1 MIALRS
7 SKQILKIS
15 SKKPISLEVFA
26 DDDQSMIKQ
35 GIKINTWGRNVFVKV
50 PIVNS
55 KNKSLKVPDSLFNQE
70 VNDNLINQLVNSYID
85 NGHQGTK
92 AQKNR
97 SQVSGGGKKPWRQK
111 GTGRA
116 RAGTSR
122 SPIWRGGGVTFAA
135 RSKSSNPKKI
145 NKKMYKVAMKS
156 IFSSLAKSN
165 KVFISQGIEVGSSKT
180 KEMVSLLKKIDF
192 DKGLLI
198 FKELN
203 ENLILASRN
212 IPNIE
217 VTEIKSL
224 NPISL
229 LKHKAILISDDC
241 FGELEEIY
249 S

>member
-1 MIALRS
+1 MEL
-7 SKQILKIS
+7 
-15 SKKPISLEVFA
+15 
-26 DDDQSMIKQ
+26 
-35 GIKINTWGRNVFVKV
+35 

-180 KEMVSLLKKIDF
+180 KEMVSLLKKINF

-241 FGELEEIY
+241 FRELEEIY

>member
-1 MIALRS
+1 MEL
-7 SKQILKIS
+7 
-15 SKKPISLEVFA
+15 
-26 DDDQSMIKQ
+26 
-35 GIKINTWGRNVFVKV
+35 

-55 KNKSLKVPDSLFNQE
+55 KSKSLKVPDSLFNQE
-70 VNDNLINQLVNSYID
+70 VNDNLINQLINSYID

-156 IFSSLAKSN
+156 ILSSLAKNN
-165 KVFISQGIEVGSSKT
+165 KISISQGIEVGTTKT
-180 KEMVSLLKKIDF
+180 KEMASLLKKIDF
-192 DKGLLI
+192 EKGLLI

-229 LKHKAILISDDC
+229 RKHEAILISQDC
-241 FGELEEIY
+241 FKELEELY

>member
-1 MIALRS
+1 MELPVI
-7 SKQILKIS
+7 
-15 SKKPISLEVFA
+15 
-26 DDDQSMIKQ
+26 
-35 GIKINTWGRNVFVKV
+35 
-50 PIVNS
+50 NS
-55 KNKSLKVPDSLFNQE
+55 KSKSLKVPDSLFNQDI
-70 VNDNLINQLVNSYID
+70 NDNLINQLINSYID

-156 IFSSLAKSN
+156 ILSSLAKAN
-165 KVFISQGIEVGSSKT
+165 KVFISQGLEVGSPKT
-180 KEMVSLLKKIDF
+180 TEMAGILKKIGF

-203 ENLILASRN
+203 ENLILSSRN

-217 VTEIKSL
+217 VTEINSL

-241 FGELEEIY
+241 FKELEELY

>member
-1 MIALRS
+1 MEL
-7 SKQILKIS
+7 
-15 SKKPISLEVFA
+15 
-26 DDDQSMIKQ
+26 
-35 GIKINTWGRNVFVKV
+35 

-55 KNKSLKVPDSLFNQE
+55 KNKILKVPDSLFNQE

-241 FGELEEIY
+241 FRELEEIY

>member
-1 MIALRS
+1 MEL
-7 SKQILKIS
+7 
-15 SKKPISLEVFA
+15 
-26 DDDQSMIKQ
+26 
-35 GIKINTWGRNVFVKV
+35 

-70 VNDNLINQLVNSYID
+70 VNDNLINQLINSYID

-241 FGELEEIY
+241 FRELEEIY

>member
-1 MIALRS
+1 MEL
-7 SKQILKIS
+7 
-15 SKKPISLEVFA
+15 
-26 DDDQSMIKQ
+26 
-35 GIKINTWGRNVFVKV
+35 

-55 KNKSLKVPDSLFNQE
+55 KSKSLKVPDSLFNQE
-70 VNDNLINQLVNSYID
+70 VNDNLINQLINSYID

-135 RSKSSNPKKI
+135 RSKSSNSKKI

-156 IFSSLAKSN
+156 ILSSLAKNN
-165 KVFISQGIEVGSSKT
+165 KISISQGIEVGTTKT

-192 DKGLLI
+192 EKGLLI

-229 LKHKAILISDDC
+229 LKHEAILISQDC
-241 FGELEEIY
+241 FKELEELY

>member
-1 MIALRS
+1 MEL
-7 SKQILKIS
+7 
-15 SKKPISLEVFA
+15 
-26 DDDQSMIKQ
+26 
-35 GIKINTWGRNVFVKV
+35 

-55 KNKSLKVPDSLFNQE
+55 KSKSLKVPDSLFNQE
-70 VNDNLINQLVNSYID
+70 VNDNLINQLINSYID

-156 IFSSLAKSN
+156 ILSSLAKNN
-165 KVFISQGIEVGSSKT
+165 KIFISQGIEVGTTKT

-192 DKGLLI
+192 KKGLLI

-217 VTEIKSL
+217 VIEIKSL

-229 LKHKAILISDDC
+229 LKHETILISEDC
-241 FGELEEIY
+241 FKELEELY

>member
-1 MIALRS
+1 MELPVI
-7 SKQILKIS
+7 
-15 SKKPISLEVFA
+15 
-26 DDDQSMIKQ
+26 
-35 GIKINTWGRNVFVKV
+35 
-50 PIVNS
+50 NS
-55 KNKSLKVPDSLFNQE
+55 KSKSLKVPDSLFNQDI
-70 VNDNLINQLVNSYID
+70 NDNLINQLINSYID

-156 IFSSLAKSN
+156 ILSSLAKAN
-165 KVFISQGIEVGSSKT
+165 KIFISQGLEVGSPKT
-180 KEMVSLLKKIDF
+180 TEMAGLLKKIGF

-203 ENLILASRN
+203 ENLILSSRN

-217 VTEIKSL
+217 VTEINSL
-224 NPISL
+224 NPVSL
-229 LKHKAILISDDC
+229 LKHKAILISEDC
-241 FGELEEIY
+241 FKELEELY

>member
-1 MIALRS
+1 MEL
-7 SKQILKIS
+7 
-15 SKKPISLEVFA
+15 
-26 DDDQSMIKQ
+26 
-35 GIKINTWGRNVFVKV
+35 

-55 KNKSLKVPDSLFNQE
+55 KSKSLKVPDSLFNQE
-70 VNDNLINQLVNSYID
+70 VNDNLINQLINSYID

-156 IFSSLAKSN
+156 ILSSLAKNN
-165 KVFISQGIEVGSSKT
+165 KISISQGIEVGTTKT

-192 DKGLLI
+192 EKGLLI

-229 LKHKAILISDDC
+229 LKHEAILISAVSYTH
-241 FGELEEIY
+241 LTLPTSY
-249 S
+249 AV

>member
-1 MIALRS
+1 MEL
-7 SKQILKIS
+7 
-15 SKKPISLEVFA
+15 
-26 DDDQSMIKQ
+26 
-35 GIKINTWGRNVFVKV
+35 

-55 KNKSLKVPDSLFNQE
+55 KSKSLEVPDSLFNQE
-70 VNDNLINQLVNSYID
+70 VNDNLINQLINSYID

-156 IFSSLAKSN
+156 ILSSLAKNN
-165 KVFISQGIEVGSSKT
+165 KIFISQGIEVGTTKT

-192 DKGLLI
+192 KKGLLI

-217 VTEIKSL
+217 VIEIKSL

-229 LKHKAILISDDC
+229 LKHETILISEDC
-241 FGELEEIY
+241 FKELEELY

>member
-1 MIALRS
+1 MEL
-7 SKQILKIS
+7 
-15 SKKPISLEVFA
+15 
-26 DDDQSMIKQ
+26 
-35 GIKINTWGRNVFVKV
+35 

-203 ENLILASRN
+203 ENVILASRN

-241 FGELEEIY
+241 FRELEEIY

>member
-1 MIALRS
+1 MEL
-7 SKQILKIS
+7 
-15 SKKPISLEVFA
+15 
-26 DDDQSMIKQ
+26 
-35 GIKINTWGRNVFVKV
+35 

-165 KVFISQGIEVGSSKT
+165 KVFISQGIEVGTSKT

-203 ENLILASRN
+203 ENVILASRN

-241 FGELEEIY
+241 FKELEEIY

>member
-1 MIALRS
+1 MEL
-7 SKQILKIS
+7 
-15 SKKPISLEVFA
+15 PI
-26 DDDQSMIKQ
+26 I
-35 GIKINTWGRNVFVKV
+35 
-50 PIVNS
+50 NS
-55 KNKSLKVPDSLFNQE
+55 KSKSLKVPDSLFNQE
-70 VNDNLINQLVNSYID
+70 VNDNLINQLINSYID

-156 IFSSLAKSN
+156 ILSSLAKNN
-165 KVFISQGIEVGSSKT
+165 KIFISQGIEVGTTKT

-192 DKGLLI
+192 EKGLLI

-229 LKHKAILISDDC
+229 LKHEAILINEDC
-241 FGELEEIY
+241 FKELEELY

>member
-1 MIALRS
+1 MELPVI
-7 SKQILKIS
+7 
-15 SKKPISLEVFA
+15 
-26 DDDQSMIKQ
+26 
-35 GIKINTWGRNVFVKV
+35 
-50 PIVNS
+50 NS
-55 KNKSLKVPDSLFNQE
+55 KSKSLKVPDSLFNQNI
-70 VNDNLINQLVNSYID
+70 NDNLINQLINSYID

-156 IFSSLAKSN
+156 ILSSLAKAN
-165 KVFISQGIEVGSSKT
+165 KIFISQGLEVGSPKT
-180 KEMVSLLKKIDF
+180 TEMAGLLKKIGF

-198 FKELN
+198 FKELS
-203 ENLILASRN
+203 ENLILSSRN

-217 VTEIKSL
+217 VTEINSL
-224 NPISL
+224 NPVSL

-241 FGELEEIY
+241 FKELEELY

>member
-1 MIALRS
+1 MELPVI
-7 SKQILKIS
+7 
-15 SKKPISLEVFA
+15 
-26 DDDQSMIKQ
+26 
-35 GIKINTWGRNVFVKV
+35 
-50 PIVNS
+50 NS
-55 KNKSLKVPDSLFNQE
+55 KSKSLKVPDSLFNQDI
-70 VNDNLINQLVNSYID
+70 NDNLINQLINSYID

-156 IFSSLAKSN
+156 ILSSLAKAN
-165 KVFISQGIEVGSSKT
+165 KIFISQGLEVGSPKT
-180 KEMVSLLKKIDF
+180 TEMAGLLKKIGF

-203 ENLILASRN
+203 ENLILSSRN

-217 VTEIKSL
+217 VTEINSL
-224 NPISL
+224 NPVSL

-241 FGELEEIY
+241 FKELEELY

>member
-1 MIALRS
+1 MEL
-7 SKQILKIS
+7 
-15 SKKPISLEVFA
+15 
-26 DDDQSMIKQ
+26 
-35 GIKINTWGRNVFVKV
+35 

-55 KNKSLKVPDSLFNQE
+55 KSKSFKVPDSLFNQE

-156 IFSSLAKSN
+156 ILSSLAKSN
-165 KVFISQGIEVGSSKT
+165 KIFISQGIEVGSSKT
-180 KEMVSLLKKIDF
+180 KEMVNLLKKIDF

-212 IPNIE
+212 LANIE

-241 FGELEEIY
+241 FKELEDIY

>member
-1 MIALRS
+1 MELPVI
-7 SKQILKIS
+7 
-15 SKKPISLEVFA
+15 
-26 DDDQSMIKQ
+26 
-35 GIKINTWGRNVFVKV
+35 
-50 PIVNS
+50 NS
-55 KNKSLKVPDSLFNQE
+55 KSKSLKVPDSLFNQE
-70 VNDNLINQLVNSYID
+70 INDNLINQLINSYID

-156 IFSSLAKSN
+156 ILSSLAKAN
-165 KVFISQGIEVGSSKT
+165 KIFISQGLEVGSPKT
-180 KEMVSLLKKIDF
+180 TEMAGLLKKIGF

-203 ENLILASRN
+203 ENLILSSRN

-224 NPISL
+224 NPVSL
-229 LKHKAILISDDC
+229 LKHKAILISEDC
-241 FGELEEIY
+241 FKELEELY

>member
-1 MIALRS
+1 MEL
-7 SKQILKIS
+7 
-15 SKKPISLEVFA
+15 PI
-26 DDDQSMIKQ
+26 I
-35 GIKINTWGRNVFVKV
+35 
-50 PIVNS
+50 NS
-55 KNKSLKVPDSLFNQE
+55 KSKSLKVPDSLFNQE
-70 VNDNLINQLVNSYID
+70 VNDNLINQLINSYID

-156 IFSSLAKSN
+156 ILSSLAKNN
-165 KVFISQGIEVGSSKT
+165 KIFISQGIEVGTTKT

-192 DKGLLI
+192 EKGLLI

-217 VTEIKSL
+217 VIEIKSL

-229 LKHKAILISDDC
+229 LKHETILISEDC
-241 FGELEEIY
+241 FKELEELY

>member
-1 MIALRS
+1 MEL
-7 SKQILKIS
+7 
-15 SKKPISLEVFA
+15 
-26 DDDQSMIKQ
+26 
-35 GIKINTWGRNVFVKV
+35 

-55 KNKSLKVPDSLFNQE
+55 KSKSLKVPDSLFNQE
-70 VNDNLINQLVNSYID
+70 VNDNLINQLINSYID

-156 IFSSLAKSN
+156 ILSSLAKNN
-165 KVFISQGIEVGSSKT
+165 KISISQGIEVGTTKT

-192 DKGLLI
+192 EKGLLI

-229 LKHKAILISDDC
+229 LKHEAILILS
-241 FGELEEIY
+241 LIHI
-249 S
+249 

>member
-1 MIALRS
+1 MEL
-7 SKQILKIS
+7 
-15 SKKPISLEVFA
+15 PI
-26 DDDQSMIKQ
+26 I
-35 GIKINTWGRNVFVKV
+35 
-50 PIVNS
+50 NS
-55 KNKSLKVPDSLFNQE
+55 KSKSLKVPDSLFNQE
-70 VNDNLINQLVNSYID
+70 VNDNLINQLINSYID

-156 IFSSLAKSN
+156 ILSSLAKNN
-165 KVFISQGIEVGSSKT
+165 KISISQGIEVGTTKT

-192 DKGLLI
+192 EKGLLI

-217 VTEIKSL
+217 VIEIKSL

-229 LKHKAILISDDC
+229 LKHETILISEDC
-241 FGELEEIY
+241 FKELEELY